1 MEQRINPLNQ
11 QSGRQSGARQQSVR
25 QNTGGGQGGSGGQVS
40 RTVGAGGSNY
50 GVARSPAAIRVG
62 DVLKGEITDLRNN
75 EISITLED
83 NTVVRAKISD
93 SSSYSIG
100 QTGAFRLTEIAGNT
114 LYLENIAR
122 SFTETELTL
131 INKALDEAKLP
142 ATERNQEAVK
152 ALMDNLLPINRTSI
166 QNLMQQAYDCRTSD
180 MNTLAV
186 MNRLMMA
193 IDAETVEQF
202 SNYRNDNYQLLG
214 QLMSFAKD
222 IPALLTTLAENG
234 PADAVANFGRELL
247 AVTLGSTGNEQAF
260 PATIGV
266 LAEEVQQEI
275 LHMLSGTALTEEV
288 QQQLEGRSL
297 SLQDAMTLLRDAA
310 MEGTLKLPEGSTAAD
325 VADLLNQINQALEP
339 ASGEQTVLTE
349 DFVKNTITFQEGG
362 EQAAGEAV
370 EETAD
375 ALKNGDSAAENT
387 KEDAVAGEK
396 GAQEPAKGLGRFGQ
410 AGKFLQSLSENAR
423 SSITDTLQSFRQP
436 ASSPQQAVQAENP
449 VLHALTD
456 TYSRIARADDYLNS
470 YLPPAER
477 QELLKQLEH
486 FPVSKSLLHRVASGE
501 ATTKEVLTAVYNTSS
516 LSDSE
521 QVQALFRSPA
531 FAKLFARQLQSGWTI
546 TPEQFSE
553 GKLSEFYTKMA
564 NQLDGFRNLIGSSL
578 SGSDSEQM
586 GQSARDMES
595 NLAFMKTLSD
605 TFSFFQLPMK
615 LPSQDAHGD
624 LYVYTQKERLRSHPE
639 KASVLL
645 HLDMEHLGQI
655 DIRIDKNRMDIAT
668 DFSLN
673 DQESVNLFKVNAEM
687 LKSAL
692 SEQGYSCQMQFKQ
705 KEEPSPG
712 VDDFINTK
720 VNTHATAEM
729 KRFSFDIRA

>member
-11 QSGRQSGARQQSVR
+11 QSGRQGAGARQQSVR
-25 QNTGGGQGGSGGQVS
+25 QNTGSGQGGGGQVS

-93 SSSYSIG
+93 SSSYAIG

-114 LYLENIAR
+114 LYLENIAK
-122 SFTETELTL
+122 SLTETELTL
-131 INKALDEAKLP
+131 INKALDEAMLP

-152 ALMDNLLPINRTSI
+152 ALMDNLLPINRASI
-166 QNLMQQAYDCRTSD
+166 QNLMQQAYDCRTDD

-186 MNRLMMA
+186 MNRLMMT

-214 QLMSFAKD
+214 QLTNFAKD
-222 IPALLTTLAENG
+222 IPALLTTLADNG

-247 AVTLGSTGNEQAF
+247 AVTLGSSGNEQAF

-275 LHMLSGTALTEEV
+275 IHMLSGTALTEEI
-288 QQQLEGRSL
+288 QQQLEGRTL

-310 MEGTLKLPEGSTAAD
+310 MEGTLKLPEGSTPAD

-339 ASGEQTVLTE
+339 ASGEQNLLTE
-349 DFVKNTITFQEGG
+349 DFVKNTITFQEG
-362 EQAAGEAV
+362 QADGEAV
-370 EETAD
+370 ED
-375 ALKNGDSAAENT
+375 AAGDAAKNGDNAVQNAKEEGAASESGT
-387 KEDAVAGEK
+387 E
-396 GAQEPAKGLGRFGQ
+396 EPIKGLGRFAQ
-410 AGKFLQSLSENAR
+410 AGKFLQNLSENAR
-423 SSITDTLQSFRQP
+423 SSITDTINSLRQP
-436 ASSPQQAVQAENP
+436 PSHGQQTVQAENP
-449 VLHALTD
+449 ALNALTD

-470 YLPPAER
+470 YLSPTER
-477 QELLKQLEH
+477 QELLKQMEH
-486 FPVSKSLLHRVASGE
+486 FPVSRSLLHRVASGE
-501 ATTKEVLTAVYNTSS
+501 ATTREVLTAIYNTSS

-521 QVQALFRSPA
+521 MVQELFRSPA
-531 FAKLFARQLQSGWTI
+531 FAKLFTRQLQSGWTI

-564 NQLDGFRNLIGSSL
+564 NQLDQFRGLIGSSL

-595 NLAFMKTLSD
+595 NIAFMKTLSD
-605 TFSFFQLPMK
+605 AFSFFQLPIK

-645 HLDMEHLGQI
+645 HLDLEHLGQI

-705 KEEPSPG
+705 KEQPSPG